1 MAKGV
6 FKGGGISPF
15 IMSDAVEV
23 FNAFPNMQAHYPWQM
38 HLENRIRSQ
47 DITVFEPPYYE
58 RDGYTYMPRNAVSRN
73 ENYIDK
79 YKIYIS
85 KAYGA
90 GEGFPHQIIN
100 IPVIGETG
108 TICSG
113 TYLVVGPFEDRGQT
127 INALNYM
134 KTKFFRSLVLINK
147 ISQDSYA
154 KVYDSV
160 PMQDFSKPWT
170 DTELYE
176 KYGLTDEEIA
186 FIESMIKPM

>member
-1 MAKGV
+1 
-6 FKGGGISPF
+6 
-15 IMSDAVEV
+15 
-23 FNAFPNMQAHYPWQM
+23 
-38 HLENRIRSQ
+38 
-47 DITVFEPPYYE
+47 
-58 RDGYTYMPRNAVSRN
+58 MPRNFVSRN
-73 ENYIDK
+73 EDYIDK
-79 YKIYIS
+79 YKVYIS

-100 IPVIGETG
+100 IPVIGEAG

-113 TYLVVGPFEDRGQT
+113 TYLVVGPFEDRTQAM
-127 INALNYM
+127 NALNYM

-147 ISQDSYA
+147 ISQDAYA

-160 PMQDFSKPWT
+160 PMQDFSKSWT
-170 DTELYE
+170 DTKLYE